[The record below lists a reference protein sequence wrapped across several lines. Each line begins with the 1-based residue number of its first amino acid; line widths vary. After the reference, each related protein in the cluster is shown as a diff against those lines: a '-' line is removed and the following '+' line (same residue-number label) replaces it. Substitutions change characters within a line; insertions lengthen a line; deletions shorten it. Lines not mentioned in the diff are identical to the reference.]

1 MTGDEPA
8 PRESDAA
15 VPADGEGRAESAD
28 SSASET
34 VAPDAEEPSDERD
47 GPTGAPTD
55 VAETDREGA
64 RSCLDAALS
73 SFDPADLP
81 VGDEPETIAAVATKH
96 PDVASRRAH
105 GIVQALNDVFAA
117 EQRSTQAEQTVATEL
132 TDAEHQLTRAV
143 TAVAHTKA
151 AREPVFEAVL
161 PWLTDGRRKRL
172 VAGLNAGEALLPALC
187 IERLLEFGHALVPA
201 LADNHDIALTGSDL
215 YDEIRAVAE
224 RIVDNVSRALASLDA
239 TDGHAV
245 VDCLAALTD
254 ADRRPVVA
262 YAPSLFNQLEA
273 SPERVREQP
282 DSVTAITAAP
292 FELYAAGDGLRPSE
306 QGKIRSAASQGVQL
320 LATVAA
326 TQPRTVAP
334 HATAVARTVAQFPS
348 ALSGALPSL
357 VRLYERTE
365 RDVLLTAVLEVVQR
379 HPTALA
385 DHLAPI
391 ADRLDSRADT
401 GVTRTVL
408 GILRSVAEADP
419 DAVSDCTDRLVAS
432 FEWIDD
438 EQAMVA
444 LRTLSEVARVS
455 PVAVEG
461 HGDRIVAAAK
471 RVDPQ
476 FRDSAVSELW
486 LALDAAANSD
496 PTATRAPNEQGSRR
510 KPAVATSERRADR
523 LGTKLSIA
531 VSTHENQVTNHRY
544 FQSLAL
550 RSLDELAEIAD
561 NHPRAVVEVLDP
573 VTEAL
578 ETFDHETVRL
588 NALAILARM
597 CKFDTATVT
606 EYAATIGD
614 SLSDGIHPGAVKN
627 AAIVLNA
634 ITLAGCTATA
644 AVALPAVAG
653 AVEGDDKAAIRLLAD
668 VSVVVATNDREHFP
682 TDDDAIAVLECIAEG
697 IETDSEF
704 LGRRAPKLTA
714 AMDTHEQA
722 DGSPTVRAQLY
733 ATALAAT
740 LEQTTADRVLTR
752 LLDII
757 TTIADE
763 WPIAVAQREECPIA
777 VVEVIG
783 VADQRTTTESE
794 AVLEAG
800 LRALCS
806 ITEPVTARRRL
817 VHAIETLAT
826 VTAAS
831 SNPAI
836 KRDGGQLVGRLATVR
851 PEAVTSHRETLL
863 EALSTTTDTD
873 AVADMLVGVLLLA
886 TVDEAFVRQHLDAL
900 GRAFRDTDSE
910 PIRSMLVETLRR
922 YQRKHPSLSPL
933 VLAILDSSLTGNRS
947 LPVEESEVR
956 RVETTLRALA
966 DGSKPPVGIGA
977 TADLLAQT
985 GSKAPVRER

>member
-15 VPADGEGRAESAD
+15 VPANGEKRAETAD
-28 SSASET
+28 GSASET
-34 VAPDAEEPSDERD
+34 AASDAEGPGGERD
-47 GPTGAPTD
+47 CPTAAPPD
-55 VAETDREGA
+55 VDKTNRGDA
-64 RSCLDAALS
+64 RSRLDAALS
-73 SFDPADLP
+73 NFDPADLP

-96 PDVASRRAH
+96 PDIASRRAR
-105 GIVQALNDVFAA
+105 GIVQALNDIFAA
-117 EQRSTQAEQTVATEL
+117 KQRSTQAEQTVATEL

-143 TAVAHTKA
+143 TAVARTET
-151 AREPVFEAVL
+151 AREPVCEAVL
-161 PWLTDGRRKRL
+161 TWLTDGRRKRL
-172 VAGLNAGEALLPALC
+172 IAGLDAGEALLPALR
-187 IERLLEFGHALVPA
+187 IERLLELGHALVPA
-201 LADNHDIALTGSDL
+201 LADDHDTTLTGSDL
-215 YDEIRAVAE
+215 YDTVRAVAE
-224 RIVDNVSRALASLDA
+224 QVVENASEGLASADA
-239 TDGHAV
+239 TDGHAI
-245 VDCLAALTD
+245 VDCLATLAD
-254 ADRRPVVA
+254 ADTRPVVA
-262 YAPSLFNQLEA
+262 YAPSLFSQLEA
-273 SPERVREQP
+273 SPKRVREQP
-282 DSVTAITAAP
+282 DAVTAITAAP
-292 FELYAAGDGLRPSE
+292 FELYAAGDGLRTSE
-306 QGKIRSAASQGVQL
+306 QGKIRSAASGGVQL
-320 LATVAA
+320 LAMVAA
-326 TQPRTVAP
+326 TQPRTVPP
-334 HATAVARTVAQFPS
+334 HATAVARTVAQFPA

-379 HPTALA
+379 HPAALA

-401 GVTRTVL
+401 DVTRTVL
-408 GILRSVAEADP
+408 DILRSVAEADP
-419 DAVSDCTDRLVAS
+419 DAVSGYTDRIVAS

-438 EQAMVA
+438 ERAMVA

-455 PVAVEG
+455 PEAVEG
-461 HGDRIVAAAK
+461 HSDRIVAAAK
-471 RVDPQ
+471 RVDPH
-476 FRDSAVSELW
+476 FRDSAVSELR

-496 PTATRAPNEQGSRR
+496 PTASRAPNEQESR
-510 KPAVATSERRADR
+510 KEPAVATPERRADR
-523 LGTKLSIA
+523 LGTKLSIT
-531 VSTHENQVTNHRY
+531 VSTHENSETNHRY

-550 RSLDELAEIAD
+550 RSLDELAEIA
-561 NHPRAVVEVLDP
+561 NHHPQAVVDVLNP
-573 VTEAL
+573 VTDAL

-588 NALAILARM
+588 NALAVLARM
-597 CKFDTATVT
+597 CKFDTSTVT

-614 SLSDGIHPGAVKN
+614 SLSDSIHPGAVKN
-627 AAIVLNA
+627 AVIVLNA
-634 ITLAGCTATA
+634 ITVAGCTAA
-644 AVALPAVAG
+644 AAAALPAVAG
-653 AVEGDDKAAIRLLAD
+653 AVEGDDRVTIRLLAD
-668 VSVVVATNDREHFP
+668 VSAVVATNEREHFP
-682 TDDDAIAVLECIAEG
+682 TDDDAIVVLECIAGG

-704 LGRRAPKLTA
+704 LGRRAPTLTA
-714 AMDTHEQA
+714 AMDTHERA

-733 ATALAAT
+733 ATALATT
-740 LEQTTADRVLTR
+740 LEQATADRVLTR

-757 TTIADE
+757 TTVADE
-763 WPIAVAQREECPIA
+763 CPIAVAQREECPMA

-806 ITEPVTARRRL
+806 ITEPLTTRKRL
-817 VHAIETLAT
+817 VHAVETLAT

-836 KRDGGQLVGRLATVR
+836 KRDGGQLIGRLATVR

-900 GRAFRDTDSE
+900 GRAFRDTDCE
-910 PIRSMLVETLRR
+910 PIRPTLVETLRR

-933 VLAILDSSLTGNRS
+933 VIAILDASLEGDRNP
-947 LPVEESEVR
+947 PVEESDIR
-956 RVETTLRALA
+956 RVETTLRTLA

-985 GSKAPVRER
+985 GSKAPVKER